1 MGKRKLL
8 KKDEI
13 IAVLDLLRERYPDA
27 ECALVHRSVFELLVA
42 VTLSAQTTD
51 ISVNNVT
58 PELFR
63 RWGDAAALA
72 GADVA
77 EVETVIRRIGMYR
90 QKSANIVRLS
100 RRLLEDFDGEVP
112 RDMDALQSLPGVGRK
127 TANVVLAVGFG
138 EQRIAVDTH
147 VFRIANRIGL
157 CNAPDVTKTE
167 DALMKRLPRER
178 WTEAHHSIIWHGRN
192 TCAARKPDCE
202 ACVIQDYCLQ
212 KL

>member
-1 MGKRKLL
+1 M